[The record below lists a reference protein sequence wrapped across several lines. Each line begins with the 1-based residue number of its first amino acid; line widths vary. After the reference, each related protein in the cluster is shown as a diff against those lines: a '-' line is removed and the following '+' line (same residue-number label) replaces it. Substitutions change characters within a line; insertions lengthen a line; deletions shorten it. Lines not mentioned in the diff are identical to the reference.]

1 VHESRTIHLLAEI
14 LFGYFKKGYQFDL
27 KSLKFALEQFI
38 KFHCDMDNEFEITW
52 ALWTMKSFK
61 LILEPEI
68 AKMLSQMSN
77 SMIALIC
84 LDMRKSKLIPN
95 GLDVN
100 LWKSLLNKDS
110 LYSEHWLLAYEA
122 KVRRWLV
129 TSDDYIEADP
139 FFKIL
144 KGKRVRFYHEN
155 NILDTTKVKVALE
168 SPSLAQYESDKEHD
182 VGLKFTLPD
191 WPKKNNLEKV
201 ELLELKVVEEDL
213 PF

>member
-1 VHESRTIHLLAEI
+1 
-14 LFGYFKKGYQFDL
+14 
-27 KSLKFALEQFI
+27 
-38 KFHCDMDNEFEITW
+38 
-52 ALWTMKSFK
+52 
-61 LILEPEI
+61 
-68 AKMLSQMSN
+68 
-77 SMIALIC
+77 
-84 LDMRKSKLIPN
+84 
-95 GLDVN
+95 
-100 LWKSLLNKDS
+100 
-110 LYSEHWLLAYEA
+110 
-122 KVRRWLV
+122 VRRWLV